1 MAVSIFHYL
10 VLGALLFAIGI
21 VGVLVR
27 RNMLVVLIALEV
39 AFTGAH
45 LSWVAFARYHGQLE
59 GQLFALFSLVASVAQ
74 LGVGLALVLAFYRH
88 GRRVDLEAAERLKW

>member
-1 MAVSIFHYL
+1 MAVSISHYL

-21 VGVLVR
+21 AGVLVR

-39 AFTGAH
+39 ACTGAH
-45 LSWVAFARYHGQLE
+45 ITWVAFARYHGQLD
-59 GQLFALFSLVASVAQ
+59 GQLFVLFSLVASVAQ

-88 GRRVDLEAAERLKW
+88 GRCVDLEAAERLKW